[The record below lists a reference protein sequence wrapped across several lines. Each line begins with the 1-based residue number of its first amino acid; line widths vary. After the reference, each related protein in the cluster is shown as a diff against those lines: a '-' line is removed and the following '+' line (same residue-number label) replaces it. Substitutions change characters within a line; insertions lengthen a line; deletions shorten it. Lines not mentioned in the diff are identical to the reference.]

1 MGRSWTRRLGFV
13 VSAPPSRAERG
24 KASQI
29 ACDNVSRRVWVR
41 AVRGDDGVTVV
52 EMAGLGR
59 AESAKL
65 PEELAELAVTLN
77 AQAPTAPEPVEVPAE
92 GAEK

>member
-1 MGRSWTRRLGFV
+1 M
-13 VSAPPSRAERG
+13 
-24 KASQI
+24 
-29 ACDNVSRRVWVR
+29 WVR

-59 AESAKL
+59 SESAKL
-65 PEELAELAVTLN
+65 PEELAELAGDLHDR
-77 AQAPTAPEPVEVPAE
+77 APTAAEPDAVPSE